1 MFGQHR
7 PTGCPLRQGTN
18 PLKIV
23 IWTGPAWETWG
34 PGSLHTGL
42 GGSETAAIHMASELA
57 LWGHDVEII
66 GQVTPCEYNG
76 VKFKNHLLCMNSPI
90 ECDVW
95 ISSRDP
101 SVFRMLK
108 PKAKLSVLWCHD
120 IHMGDDYQGLVRQHD
135 IVLCLSNWHR
145 KILSTYYSDVPKEKF
160 VVTRN
165 GIDPKLFLR
174 EPKKNECKII
184 YSSSPDRGLD
194 HLLCYWPK
202 IREMRPDTELH
213 VYYGFNTWQQM
224 VDRSA
229 NKTAQLQINF
239 FKERLAAMQDCGVFF
254 HGRVGQVELAEA
266 FLESSMWLYPT
277 AFLETAC
284 ISAMEAQ
291 AAGCLVITTR
301 LAALAET
308 VKYGFLVSPPNTE
321 TRYETEFLDHVKRF
335 LKQPDD
341 FSSHLHVAREW
352 ALRNLSWTQV
362 AKQWE
367 ELFSEKLKA

>member
-174 EPKKNECKII
+174 EPKKNECKILF
-184 YSSSPDRGLD
+184 SRSRPRPPALLLAQDSRNAARHRTTCLLRLQHMATNGRSERQQNSTASDQLFQRAPGRHAGLWC
-194 HLLCYWPK
+194 LLSWPC
-202 IREMRPDTELH
+202 RTSRT
-213 VYYGFNTWQQM
+213 G
-224 VDRSA
+224 RS
-229 NKTAQLQINF
+229 IP
-239 FKERLAAMQDCGVFF
+239 RIV
-254 HGRVGQVELAEA
+254 
-266 FLESSMWLYPT
+266 
-277 AFLETAC
+277 
-284 ISAMEAQ
+284 
-291 AAGCLVITTR
+291 
-301 LAALAET
+301 
-308 VKYGFLVSPPNTE
+308 
-321 TRYETEFLDHVKRF
+321 
-335 LKQPDD
+335 
-341 FSSHLHVAREW
+341 HVALPHR
-352 ALRNLSWTQV
+352 
-362 AKQWE
+362 
-367 ELFSEKLKA
+367 LFGNCMHFRHGSTSSGMSGNHHETCGTG